1 MQDRSIGSIKK
12 NAFYHIKC
20 SIINLGDISSPL
32 YFFFFFNVYYVTS
45 SCGLV
50 HG

>member
-32 YFFFFFNVYYVTS
+32 YFFFLTYAMSLQAVV
-45 SCGLV
+45 
-50 HG
+50 